1 MKFEK
6 HAFIS
11 YAHIDNKPISDED
24 EGWISDF
31 HASLESLVSMK
42 LGENVKIW
50 RDNKLKG
57 LDIFSDEIVG
67 QFPKTALFI
76 SVISPRY
83 INSEWCTKE
92 IKEFCRVAS
101 ENLGIRVENKSRIL
115 KVIKTPVNR
124 EKMPEEI
131 AESLGYEFYKLDENG
146 RPKEFNKIFGGE
158 AEQAYLNRVDDLAY
172 DIQEIIN
179 MLNESRT
186 DESRAEE
193 SRTEELSVDKE
204 KLTIPHRKISTIYV
218 AQTSYELLE
227 ARDQLVRELKDHG
240 YQVLPDTSLS
250 MNADQ
255 FKQEV
260 SDSLDKSQLAIHFV
274 GKLYGGI
281 PDGPEEKSAI
291 ILQNEIAAEKSKLN
305 GLARMIWIANLLGVE
320 DERQKRFIQSINE
333 SEESQQGAEVI
344 EGSLEVFKSTVF
356 DKLRQLEN
364 PSLTPL
370 IDDTASDKK
379 IFLICDAKDR
389 AATLPLRK
397 FLISK
402 QLEVNIPLF
411 EGDSSSIRKDL
422 EENLTRCDA
431 ILLFYGKGDEYWKR
445 SKMSELRKI
454 NSYPRE
460 KPLLATYTYLA
471 DPDTIDKIEMIELG
485 MENVINGMG
494 GFSPELLDELLNK
507 IEHVSVS

>member
-57 LDIFSDEIVG
+57 LDIFSDEIVQ

-92 IKEFCRVAS
+92 IKEFYKAATQ
-101 ENLGIRVENKSRIL
+101 NLGIRVENKSRIL

-131 AESLGYEFYKLDENG
+131 AESLGYEFFKLDENG

-179 MLNESRT
+179 MLNEAR
-186 DESRAEE
+186 DETVPDNPAKDIS
-193 SRTEELSVDKE
+193 TGKK
-204 KLTIPHRKISTIYV
+204 KLSTIYV

-227 ARDQLVRELKDHG
+227 ARDQLVRELKGHG
-240 YQVLPDTSLS
+240 YEVLPDTSLS
-250 MNADQ
+250 IYADQ

-260 SDSLDKSQLAIHFV
+260 SDALDKSQLAIHLV

-291 ILQNEIAAEKSKLN
+291 ILQNEIAAEKCKTNTLS
-305 GLARMIWIANLLGVE
+305 RMIWIANRTGVQ
-320 DERQKRFIQSINE
+320 DERQREFIQNINE
-333 SEESQQGAEVI
+333 NEDAQRGADVI
-344 EGSLEVFKSTVF
+344 EGSLEVFKSTIF

-364 PSLTPL
+364 PNQTVL
-370 IDDTASDKK
+370 SDQESSEKK

-389 AATLPLRK
+389 AETLPIRK

-411 EGDSSSIRKDL
+411 EGDSSSIRNDL
-422 EENLTRCDA
+422 EENLKSCDA
-431 ILLFYGKGDEYWKR
+431 ILLFYGNGDEYWKR
-445 SKMSELRKI
+445 SKMSEIKKI
-454 NSYPRE
+454 NSYQRE

-471 DPDTIDKIEMIELG
+471 DPDTVDKIEMIELG

-494 GFSPELLDELLNK
+494 GFSPELMNEFLKK
-507 IEHVSVS
+507 IEQVSVL

>member
-57 LDIFSDEIVG
+57 LDIFSDEIVQ

-92 IKEFCRVAS
+92 IKEFYKAATQ
-101 ENLGIRVENKSRIL
+101 NLGIRVENKSRIL

-131 AESLGYEFYKLDENG
+131 AESLGYEFFKLDENG

-179 MLNESRT
+179 MLNLTR
-186 DESRAEE
+186 DEQI
-193 SRTEELSVDKE
+193 TEEPAKVTPSKKKLST
-204 KLTIPHRKISTIYV
+204 LYV
-218 AQTSYELLE
+218 AQTSYDLLE
-227 ARDQLVRELKDHG
+227 SRDQLVRELKDHG

-250 MNADQ
+250 IYADQ

-260 SDSLDKSQLAIHFV
+260 SDSLDKSQLAIHLV

-291 ILQNEIAAEKSKLN
+291 ILQNEIAAEKSQTNNLT
-305 GLARMIWIANLLGVE
+305 RMIWIANSSDIQ
-320 DERQKRFIQSINE
+320 DERQKAFIQGINE
-333 SEESQQGAEVI
+333 NEETQRGADVI
-344 EGSLEVFKSTVF
+344 EGSLEVFKSTLF

-364 PSLTPL
+364 PNQAISPKHESTE
-370 IDDTASDKK
+370 KK

-389 AATLPLRK
+389 ATTLPLRK

-422 EENLTRCDA
+422 EENLKSCDA
-431 ILLFYGKGDEYWKR
+431 ILLFYGQGDEYWKR
-445 SKMSELRKI
+445 SKMSEIKKI
-454 NSYPRE
+454 NSYQRE
-460 KPLLATYTYLA
+460 KPLLTTYTYLA
-471 DPDTIDKIEMIELG
+471 DPDSIDKIEMIELG

-494 GFSPELLDELLNK
+494 GFTPDLMNEFLKKLEQ
-507 IEHVSVS
+507 VSVI